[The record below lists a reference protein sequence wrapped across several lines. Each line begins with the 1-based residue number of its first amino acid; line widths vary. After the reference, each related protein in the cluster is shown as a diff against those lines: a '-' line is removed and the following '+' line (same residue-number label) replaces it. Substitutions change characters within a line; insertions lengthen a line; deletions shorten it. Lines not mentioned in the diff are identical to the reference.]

1 MTALDKSQ
9 IPNDINTLER
19 LQAWCSLTLGF
30 INPTKAIVE
39 AAGENPELVCQSFIL
54 RADDGS
60 ERLITRT
67 ALSLDPNWRSQ
78 SAEPFWN
85 NVTDLANVDI
95 PEAYTQ
101 QAQETA

>member
-1 MTALDKSQ
+1 MTALDKTQ

-19 LQAWCSLTLGF
+19 LAAWASLTLGF

-39 AAGENPELVCQSFIL
+39 NAGENPELVAVTFLL

-60 ERLITRT
+60 ERLVTRT
-67 ALSLDPNWRSQ
+67 SFPLDASWRSQ
-78 SAEPFWN
+78 TSEPFWN

-101 QAQETA
+101 QANE